1 MNTMNTNKPLLTVFT
16 PLYNRIN
23 TLTRTYESL
32 CRQTSKNFI
41 WLIIDD
47 GSTDNPYDTIKNW
60 LSADNGFEIKYVHK
74 ENGGMH
80 TAHNVAYENID
91 TELNVCIDSD
101 DYMPDDAIE
110 LIDKC
115 WNENRN
121 KGYAGI
127 IALDFADS
135 TKRVIGKELPRDC
148 DSITL
153 SGYYAN
159 GGKGDKKLIYRT
171 DIIKN
176 TPEYPVFEGEKY
188 ISLSIKYCLIDE
200 KYEMKI
206 LNENVC
212 YVDYQMDGSST
223 NMYRQ
228 YINNP
233 KGFAWFRKFQ
243 MIHSITTKE
252 KIKACIHY
260 VSSSLIAKNKNFI
273 KESPEKFLT
282 VLSVPFGWC
291 LKCLVLKKSKDS
303 YMKVEGIK

>member
-1 MNTMNTNKPLLTVFT
+1 MNTNKPLLTVFT